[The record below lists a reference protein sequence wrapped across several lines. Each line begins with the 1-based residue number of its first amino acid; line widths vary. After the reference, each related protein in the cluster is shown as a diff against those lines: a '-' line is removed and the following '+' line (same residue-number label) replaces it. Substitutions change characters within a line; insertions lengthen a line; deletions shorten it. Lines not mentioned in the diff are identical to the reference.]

1 LFTTFIIPQGN
12 VSAIQFLFSRVRYP
26 GWANQLRGGN
36 MRYLNILALAISF
49 AMATTVSAAFAD
61 GWQVD
66 RVTLPAVYTTD
77 GKTWT
82 PVRQGMNVPNASWIN
97 TGDHGRVALSRGT
110 DTMFIGAYSLVAT
123 VERGTDAK
131 PVSDVR
137 QPFGAV
143 TIDLKKRGYDQMKVT
158 TPYMAAIVK
167 GTQFTVTARRQ
178 RSTLGVNRGL
188 VEVTDRLSGAVA
200 AVGKGGKAE
209 VDAVK
214 SSFSLNGTNTSM
226 TATATARSKA
236 KGNAYGLSKSKTSS
250 VGKSNGKGASNG
262 NSNGNSGG
270 NGNGNSGG
278 NGNGNSGGNGNGNGN
293 GNKD

>member
-1 LFTTFIIPQGN
+1 
-12 VSAIQFLFSRVRYP
+12 
-26 GWANQLRGGN
+26 
-36 MRYLNILALAISF
+36 MRYLNILALAISL
-49 AMATTVSAAFAD
+49 AMATTVGSALAD
-61 GWQVD
+61 GWHVD

-77 GKTWT
+77 GKTWV
-82 PVRQGMNVPNASWIN
+82 PVTKDMSVPNASWIN

-123 VERGTDAK
+123 VERGSDAR

-137 QPFGAV
+137 QPFGTV

-178 RSTLGVNRGL
+178 NSTLGVDRGL
-188 VEVTDRLSGAVA
+188 VEVTDRLTGAVA
-200 AVGKGGKAE
+200 AVGIGGLAE
-209 VDAVK
+209 VDAAK

-226 TATATARSKA
+226 TATATAQSKA

-250 VGKSNGKGASNG
+250 AGKSKGKGASNGKGSG

-278 NGNGNSGGNGNGNGN
+278 TGNGNSGGNGNGNGN
-293 GNKD
+293 KD